1 MVNCGMRK
9 KTIERFFW
17 EFLLIC
23 PCSVANTQFLP
34 WNWSSGCPVYD
45 IFNEKYAVESGLSK
59 NSF

>member
-1 MVNCGMRK
+1 MRK